1 MIKMGKKKQKK
12 SKTIASTVCRIHK
25 SKNFTLLSNAFLRS
39 SNLSL
44 ASVGLLG
51 RVMGLPEEWDYS
63 VKGLTSIC
71 KEGET
76 AIETVLKDLQEW
88 GYLKISKLYP
98 NETEDGRIHYFYD
111 FYESSEKDKTLP
123 FAVIAEGNMP
133 SNKSGRCRVNKTD
146 NFTIV
151 SNALLRSTEISLKA
165 LGLLLR
171 VLSFPDDWDY
181 SVSGLV
187 AICKEGKTA
196 IDSALK
202 ELKNAHYLVV
212 TKLYA
217 NMTASKGIEYVYD
230 FFEMPISEEESE
242 QHKEKVK
249 AEAKAAVSGAGL
261 STELLKTAEF
271 SSPQEGEKQGVENLC
286 LDPLPL
292 EVLPTE
298 NRPQYNTKEENK
310 ENKILMYQET
320 INQSAVSGAKADHFV
335 EKPVERLMDGYITD
349 KEKIKAVIKENIEYD
364 EYVDWIKLFGR
375 DYMTVKVLDQ
385 IVNNMVWTA
394 VSRRGRVIDDKV
406 YSAQEVQ
413 DSLLRVNRACVER
426 GYDVMK
432 KTMGIHNPMGYLM
445 SCLINLANGID
456 FIECYEDMSIDYDVR
471 KNILHED
478 LYDD

>member
-1 MIKMGKKKQKK
+1 MGKKTKK

-51 RVMGLPEEWDYS
+51 RVMGLPEKWDYS

-98 NETEDGRIHYFYD
+98 NETEDGRIHYVYD

-123 FAVIAEGNMP
+123 LAVISEGTMP

-151 SNALLRSTEISLKA
+151 SNVLLRSTEISLKA

-171 VLSFPDDWDY
+171 VLSFPEDWDY

-217 NMTASKGIEYVYD
+217 NMTASKGIEYV
-230 FFEMPISEEESE
+230 
-242 QHKEKVK
+242 
-249 AEAKAAVSGAGL
+249 
-261 STELLKTAEF
+261 
-271 SSPQEGEKQGVENLC
+271 
-286 LDPLPL
+286 
-292 EVLPTE
+292 
-298 NRPQYNTKEENK
+298 
-310 ENKILMYQET
+310 
-320 INQSAVSGAKADHFV
+320 
-335 EKPVERLMDGYITD
+335 
-349 KEKIKAVIKENIEYD
+349 
-364 EYVDWIKLFGR
+364 
-375 DYMTVKVLDQ
+375 
-385 IVNNMVWTA
+385 
-394 VSRRGRVIDDKV
+394 
-406 YSAQEVQ
+406 
-413 DSLLRVNRACVER
+413 
-426 GYDVMK
+426 
-432 KTMGIHNPMGYLM
+432 
-445 SCLINLANGID
+445 
-456 FIECYEDMSIDYDVR
+456 
-471 KNILHED
+471 
-478 LYDD
+478 